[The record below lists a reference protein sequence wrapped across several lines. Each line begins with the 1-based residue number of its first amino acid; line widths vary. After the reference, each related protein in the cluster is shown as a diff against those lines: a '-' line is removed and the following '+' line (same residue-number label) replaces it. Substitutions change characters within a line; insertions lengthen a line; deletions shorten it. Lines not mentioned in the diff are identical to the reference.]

1 MTRDPLWILWISD
14 KVEQICKVKENASSN
29 LFIYFDKSN
38 FGLITYGGISVNVL
52 QHFLKLIKPP
62 FPTKTICL

>member
-14 KVEQICKVKENASSN
+14 KVEQICKIKENASSN

-38 FGLITYGGISVNVL
+38 FALITYDTISVNVL
-52 QHFLKLIKPP
+52 
-62 FPTKTICL
+62 